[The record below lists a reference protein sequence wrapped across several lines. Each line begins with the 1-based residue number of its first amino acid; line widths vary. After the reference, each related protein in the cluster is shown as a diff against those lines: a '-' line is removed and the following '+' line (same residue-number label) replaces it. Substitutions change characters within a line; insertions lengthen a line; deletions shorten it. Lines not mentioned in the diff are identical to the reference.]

1 MGLMVEGKIIET
13 DKDGFLKNLADWNE
27 AVAATLAQQEG
38 IELTDDHWRVINVL
52 KAFYQDFEVSP
63 AMRPLVKYV
72 GKKLGKEKGKS
83 IYLMKLF
90 PPSPAK
96 IGSKI
101 AGLPRPDNCI

>member
-1 MGLMVEGKIIET
+1 MVKGEIIET
-13 DKDGFLKNLADWNE
+13 DNDGFLKHLNDWNQE
-27 AVAATLAQQEG
+27 VANTLAEHEG
-38 IELTDDHWRVINVL
+38 ITLTAEHWDVIHTL

-72 GKKLGKEKGKS
+72 AKRLGSEKGKS

>member
-1 MGLMVEGKIIET
+1 MVKGEIIET
-13 DKDGFLKNLADWNE
+13 DKDGFLKHLNDWNQE
-27 AVAATLAQQEG
+27 VANTLAEHEG
-38 IELTDDHWRVINVL
+38 ITLTAEHWDVIHTL

-72 GKKLGKEKGKS
+72 AKRLGSEKGKS

>member
-1 MGLMVEGKIIET
+1 MSLIIDGKTIET
-13 DKDGFLKNLADWNE
+13 DKEGFLKNLNDWNQD
-27 AVAATLAQQEG
+27 VAKTLAKQEG
-38 IELTDDHWRVINVL
+38 ILLTAEHWDVIHTL
-52 KAFYQDFEVSP
+52 KAFYHDFEVSP
-63 AMRPLVKYV
+63 AMRPLVKYI
-72 GKKLGKEKGKS
+72 GKKLGKDKGKS

>member
-1 MGLMVEGKIIET
+1 MSLIIEGKSIET
-13 DKDGFLKNLADWNE
+13 DKDGFLKNLNDWNHD
-27 AVAATLAQQEG
+27 VALTLAEREG
-38 IELTDDHWRVINVL
+38 IELTDEHWDVIHTL

-72 GKKLGKEKGKS
+72 AKRLGSEKGKS

>member
-1 MGLMVEGKIIET
+1 MSLMVKGEIIET
-13 DKDGFLKNLADWNE
+13 DNDGFLKHLNDWNQE
-27 AVAATLAQQEG
+27 VANTLAEHEG
-38 IELTDDHWRVINVL
+38 ITLTAEHWDVIHTL

-72 GKKLGKEKGKS
+72 AKRLGSEKGKS